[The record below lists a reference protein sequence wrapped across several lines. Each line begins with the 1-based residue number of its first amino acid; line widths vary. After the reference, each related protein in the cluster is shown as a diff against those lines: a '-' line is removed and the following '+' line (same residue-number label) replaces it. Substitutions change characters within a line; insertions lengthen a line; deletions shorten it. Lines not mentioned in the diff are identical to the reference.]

1 MIMQNIFRQVTI
13 GCLIGLS
20 MSRTPLFAQEPPK
33 PIPQAGS
40 ATEKPERRLAY
51 IRNELATLRYL
62 SDLDSANLLAPKST
76 FNKLVKGQPYS
87 ATAVTETLQ
96 TLSDGNDITHRM
108 ESKIYRDNEG
118 RVRREQTFDSLFKQ
132 TGAGNQPRMIL
143 IDDPVAGF
151 QLMLDPRTQTARRIQ
166 EARPLLTASAQ
177 PGDHGRLGPVSNG
190 TGSAEPWVIITPKAP
205 KPDKAA
211 AKPEKA
217 AKADSKETAQDS
229 ATINRV
235 NPSTQTSVSMLKENR
250 EGAERSSATR
260 RVESLGTQVI
270 EGVQAEGTRTTV
282 TIPAGEIG
290 NRLPIEITDERWY
303 SPELQILIMTK
314 HHDPRSGDSNYRLT
328 DLSRSEP
335 DRSLFEVPSDY
346 RLGWSGSDDHQPRT
360 PGPTKPAVR
369 PGKYD

>member
-1 MIMQNIFRQVTI
+1 
-13 GCLIGLS
+13 
-20 MSRTPLFAQEPPK
+20 MSRTPLFAQVPPK
-33 PIPQAGS
+33 PIPPARS
-40 ATEKPERRLAY
+40 ATEEPEGRLAHV
-51 IRNELATLRYL
+51 RNELATLRYL

-166 EARPLLTASAQ
+166 EARPLLTARAQ

-190 TGSAEPWVIITPKAP
+190 TGSAQPWLIITPKA
-205 KPDKAA
+205 
-211 AKPEKA
+211 AKP
-217 AKADSKETAQDS
+217 DSKETAQDS
-229 ATINRV
+229 FTTNRV
-235 NPSTQTSVSMLKENR
+235 NTSTQTPVSILKENR
-250 EGAERSSATR
+250 EGTEQSSATR

-346 RLGWSGSDDHQPRT
+346 RLGWFGIEDHQPST
-360 PGPTKPAVR
+360 PAPTKPAVR
-369 PGKYD
+369 RGKYD